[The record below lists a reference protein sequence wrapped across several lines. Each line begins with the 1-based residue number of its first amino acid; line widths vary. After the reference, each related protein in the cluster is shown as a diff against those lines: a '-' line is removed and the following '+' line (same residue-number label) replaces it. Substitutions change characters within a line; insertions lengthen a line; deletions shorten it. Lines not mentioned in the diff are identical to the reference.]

1 MNHYLKPPSTPV
13 SRLQQSCLS
22 ETLCVLL
29 HGRGAL
35 IRRHFDSGALLRS
48 EFRLAVALS
57 ALACLEEQDAQGLA
71 DLDVRRRVRR
81 CLSDKN
87 RGNTCGLFS
96 LRTQSALSL
105 PPDHP
110 SRVELL
116 SELDTRC
123 GRLAV
128 RGRQNISREA
138 EATAALEGSTG
149 SLLNTPRLL
158 PALLRPTLSH
168 SLSLQLDGGGSTNV
182 RNFEV

>member
-1 MNHYLKPPSTPV
+1 MPFRNPLRPPPRSRRPHPPPLRLGRAPQVRIPPRRRPV
-13 SRLQQSCLS
+13 CFG
-22 ETLCVLL
+22 VP
-29 HGRGAL
+29 GRA
-35 IRRHFDSGALLRS
+35 RRSGAGRP
-48 EFRLAVALS
+48 
-57 ALACLEEQDAQGLA
+57 
-71 DLDVRRRVRR
+71 R
-81 CLSDKN
+81 CQEKGETMHSSLSDKN

-116 SELDTRC
+116 SELDPRC

-158 PALLRPTLSH
+158 PALSRPALSH
-168 SLSLQLDGGGSTNV
+168 SLSLQLDEGSSTNV